1 MYVELQL
8 KDREKIAHLLRRFG
22 LGAGRSEVDAYEP
35 LGVDGTI
42 QRLIDYETVDEQF
55 PIDPWE
61 VTGYGNEGLIRF
73 DSTQFGSWWAL
84 RMLMTRRPLQ
94 ERLTLFWHDHF
105 AVSAE
110 KVFDGPSMLEYQ
122 QVLRRNASGN
132 FRRLLK
138 DVSKT
143 VAMTFYLDT
152 NRSFKSAPNENFARE
167 ALELFT
173 LGRGNYTEKDIR
185 EAARAFTGWSIHYV
199 GIGDETPFEKLAEQ
213 WARQGSSVFS
223 FCEVPALHDTGPKTV
238 LGKTANFN
246 GDQLLDHLCDQP
258 ATHRHIASKLASWFL
273 ENAPSPA
280 LIEKLAAKLRS
291 SNLELKP
298 VLRMIAESNEFWS
311 EKEIRAKPKS
321 PLDYYAG
328 FFRALALHPILLQLR
343 GEVRD
348 KFKPMRPE
356 VRGAGDG
363 LYFLMSREGLLL
375 HYPPNVGGWEWG
387 QAWITTANVAYRNQL
402 PAIVFMGEDRNRPI
416 AVYVAGKLL
425 NDYKVRDSA
434 SIVSALIDIFD
445 APTSAEKREI
455 LIQACDQA
463 GGVSS
468 LKDKERASQLL
479 VRVVGLM
486 VADPSFQLC

>member
-1 MYVELQL
+1 MTTR
-8 KDREKIAHLLRRFG
+8 DKIAHLLRRFG
-22 LGAGRSEVDAYEP
+22 LGAGKYEVDAYTP

-42 QRLIDYETVDEQF
+42 QRLIDYDKVDEQF
-55 PIDPWE
+55 PVDPWE
-61 VTGYGNEGLIRF
+61 VTGYGNDGLIRF
-73 DSTQFGSWWAL
+73 DPSQFGSWWAL

-122 QVLRRNASGN
+122 QVLRRNACGN
-132 FRRLLK
+132 FRNLLK
-138 DVSKT
+138 EVSKT

-167 ALELFT
+167 VLELFT

-185 EAARAFTGWSIHYV
+185 EAARAFTGWSIHFV
-199 GIGDETPFEKLAEQ
+199 GIGDETPFEKLTEQ
-213 WARQGSSVFS
+213 WARQGNSVFS
-223 FCEVPALHDTGPKTV
+223 FCEVPALHDSGLKTV

-246 GDQLLDHLCDQP
+246 GDELLDHLCDQP
-258 ATHRHIASKLASWFL
+258 ATHRHIASKLATWFL
-273 ENAPSPA
+273 DIPPSPA
-280 LIEKLAAKLRS
+280 FVERLANRFRTS
-291 SNLELKP
+291 GLELKP

-311 EKEIRAKPKS
+311 ENEIRAKPKS
-321 PLDYYAG
+321 PLDFYAG

-343 GEVRD
+343 GEVKD
-348 KFKPMRPE
+348 KYKPMRPE

-363 LYFLMSREGLLL
+363 LYFLMAREGLLL

-402 PAIVFMGEDRNRPI
+402 PAIVFAGDDPNRPI
-416 AVYVAGKLL
+416 AVYLAEKLKSEF
-425 NDYKVRDSA
+425 KVTDSA
-434 SIVSALIDIFD
+434 SIVAALTEIFD
-445 APTSAEKREI
+445 AATTPEKRAI
-455 LIQACDQA
+455 LVQACDQA
-463 GGVSS
+463 GGVAALSG
-468 LKDKERASQLL
+468 KERASQLL

-486 VADPSFQLC
+486 VADPNFQLC